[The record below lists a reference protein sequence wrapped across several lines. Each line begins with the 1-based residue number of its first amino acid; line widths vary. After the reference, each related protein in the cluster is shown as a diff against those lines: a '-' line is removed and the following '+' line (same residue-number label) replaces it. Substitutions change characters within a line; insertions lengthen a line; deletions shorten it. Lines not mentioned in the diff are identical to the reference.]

1 MISNLNNDFNR
12 RFNIY
17 KDELLNNYKS
27 LYGNDERFEEKFT
40 SLIESMEKAFINRKP
55 SLRTLDIQRENDSS
69 WFLSQKQVGY
79 MLYLD
84 LFCKDLKGLR
94 SKINYLKELKIT
106 YLHIMPLLKMP
117 KEHNDGG
124 YAVSSYEE
132 IDNRFGNMDEFE
144 KILDMFRDAG
154 ISVCLDFVINHTSK
168 EHKWAL
174 KAKKGIS
181 EYENMYFI
189 YDTDEIP
196 NEFEKTVP
204 EVFPK
209 VSPGNF
215 TYYADMD
222 KYVMTSFYEFQ
233 WDLNYHNPVVFNEI
247 AKSILNL
254 ANRGVEIFRLDAIP
268 FMWKE
273 LGTTCRNLPEI
284 HTLVETY
291 KLIAKIVCPGVIFKG
306 EAIVAPDEILSY
318 FGGLEGKECNTMY
331 NASFMVL
338 LWNSIATKDTGVM
351 IETLKQ
357 SPTIPKEAT
366 WINYIRCHDD
376 IGWGFEENI
385 LKQFN
390 FDPFSHKQFM
400 INFFRGDFYGSFAKG
415 ELYEFDETT
424 LDARNSGTLA
434 SLCGLE
440 KALLNKDKYQ
450 QELAEKRIAMLH
462 KIILAY
468 SGIPVLYSGDELAQL
483 NDWNYLNIKNK
494 CGDSRWLHRPS
505 FNWEK
510 AKNRNNLG
518 TIAGR
523 TFTEI
528 KNAIDTRGKHNIFRS
543 DILSTP
549 FYTSEK
555 SIFSFKKRSHNEEL
569 LVLSNFSENPVYV
582 KTQELFKEGFFEQ
595 LTDLLQGKVVD
606 LTEEK
611 ILVGPYECLWLY
623 KSF

>member
-1 MISNLNNDFNR
+1 MTSSLNTDFNR
-12 RFNIY
+12 RFSIY
-17 KDELLNNYKS
+17 KDELLHNYKT
-27 LYGNDERFEEKFT
+27 LYGNDERFQERFT
-40 SLIESMEKAFINRKP
+40 SLIELMEKAFISRKS
-55 SLRTLDIQRENDSS
+55 SLKTLDIQRENDSS

-84 LFCKDLKGLR
+84 LFCRDLKGLR

-132 IDNRFGNMDEFE
+132 IDKRFGNMDDFE

-168 EHKWAL
+168 EHNWAL
-174 KAKKGIS
+174 KAREGIP

-189 YDTDEIP
+189 YNTHEIP
-196 NEFEKTVP
+196 TEFEKTVP

-233 WDLNYHNPVVFNEI
+233 WDLNYHNPMVFNEI

-254 ANRGVEIFRLDAIP
+254 ANKGVEIFRLDAIP

-273 LGTTCRNLPEI
+273 LGTSCRNLPQI
-284 HTLVETY
+284 HTIVQTY

-306 EAIVAPDEILSY
+306 EAIVSPDEILSY
-318 FGGLEGKECNTMY
+318 FGGLEGKECDTMY

-357 SPTIPKEAT
+357 NPKIPKKAT
-366 WINYIRCHDD
+366 WINYLRCHDD

-385 LKQFN
+385 LQQFG
-390 FDPFSHKQFM
+390 FDPFCHKQFM
-400 INFFRGDFYGSFAKG
+400 INFFKGDFYGSFAKG

-450 QELAEKRIAMLH
+450 QELAEKRISMLH

-468 SGIPVLYSGDELAQL
+468 SGIPVLYSGDEIAQL
-483 NDWNYLNIKNK
+483 NDWNYLNIENKKN
-494 CGDSRWLHRPS
+494 DSRWLHRPS

-518 TIAGR
+518 TITGR

-528 KNAIDTRGKHNIFRS
+528 KNTIDIRRKHNIFRS
-543 DILSTP
+543 DILATP
-549 FYTSEK
+549 FYTDEK
-555 SIFSFKKRSHNEEL
+555 SIFSFKKRSDNEEL
-569 LVLSNFSENPVYV
+569 LVLSNFSESPIYI
-582 KTQELFKEGFFEQ
+582 KTQELFKEGFFGQ

-606 LTEEK
+606 LSEEK

-623 KSF
+623 KNF